1 MGEGVRQGVAER
13 GISRGFVDDA
23 GHRRYNDAMIR
34 DKGKKKTGSRLQEDT
49 GIFEVQAEVC
59 QTLANP
65 KRLHI
70 LSLLKNGELSAGQMM
85 KAMGIP
91 KANLSQ
97 HLSIM
102 KQKGILIARREGTV
116 IYYRLATPKITD
128 ACTIMRDVLLQLL
141 ENREEFSRRIRGAN
155 SES

>member
-1 MGEGVRQGVAER
+1 MVRNKEKKKK
-13 GISRGFVDDA
+13 SRG
-23 GHRRYNDAMIR
+23 
-34 DKGKKKTGSRLQEDT
+34 LEEDT
-49 GIFEVQAEVC
+49 AIFEVQAEVC

-70 LSLLKNGELSAGQMM
+70 LSLLKGGELSVGEML
-85 KAMGIP
+85 KAMDIP

-102 KQKGILIARREGTV
+102 KQKGILVARREGTV
-116 IYYRLATPKITD
+116 IYYRLAIPKITD

-141 ENREEFSRRIRGAN
+141 ENREEFSRRIRSA
-155 SES
+155 SSRS